1 MRKIMM
7 LLALSLVFLAP
18 SRPADAKLLFG
29 TQETIHFLQDVE
41 VTGPN
46 QEKLFLGYMTRIENF
61 GGGLYVQDAG
71 YVLGVKGDAGKYFHM
86 PEGDE
91 LARFQ
96 RDGFLP
102 NPLPTYELGAF
113 DYIMGY
119 SLWWLLALG
128 GGWQAFAAW
137 RKRRKAADP
146 VDAAPQEA
154 MPKPAV

>member
-1 MRKIMM
+1 MRKILM

-18 SRPADAKLLFG
+18 TRPADAKLLFG

-61 GGGLYVQDAG
+61 VGGLYVQDVG
-71 YVLGVKGDAGKYFHM
+71 YVLGVKGDARKYFHM
-86 PEGDE
+86 PEGNE

-102 NPLPTYELGAF
+102 DPLPAYELGAF

-119 SLWWLLALG
+119 SLWLILAFG
-128 GGWQAFAAW
+128 GGWQAFASW
-137 RKRRKAADP
+137 RKRRKAAAP
-146 VDAAPQEA
+146 VEATPQDA
-154 MPKPAV
+154 MLKPAV